1 MTAAED
7 SYTQDPFLNLD
18 PPEWADDE
26 ETVEPQ
32 EIPFL
37 ATEDIDTPDDFLK
50 GQPRPRGAIAYEK
63 KIKRIEV
70 SFMRYTIQNPK
81 TVADAAA
88 IITYGAQL
96 AKSGG
101 DLAAKDKRFADAV
114 DFLSEGAGNPY
125 LEFAMAAGIMA
136 MQIMRNHEPV
146 VEREPKHKIRIFKR
160 EFGLRI
166 RFKLGRFRK
175 LTQEPKQFTA
185 DVLGNPDVQK
195 MLVKYHGIRLTETPN
210 GKAK

>member
-7 SYTQDPFLNLD
+7 SYLNLEAEYD
-18 PPEWADDE
+18 EPDE
-26 ETVEPQ
+26 EQEPQQ

-50 GQPRPRGAIAYEK
+50 GQPRPRGAIQYEK

-88 IITYGAQL
+88 LITYGAQV
-96 AKSGG
+96 AKAGG
-101 DLAAKDKRFADAV
+101 DLAAKDKRFANAV

-125 LEFAMAAGIMA
+125 LEFGMAVGVMA

-146 VEREPKHKIRIFKR
+146 VEKEAKHSIKLFGRK
-160 EFGLRI
+160 FGLRI
-166 RFKLGRFRK
+166 RIKLGRFRR
-175 LTQEPKQFTA
+175 LTQEPAQFTA
-185 DVLGNPDVQK
+185 SVLGNEEVQR
-195 MLVKYHGIRLTETPN
+195 MLLKYHGLHVGEPN